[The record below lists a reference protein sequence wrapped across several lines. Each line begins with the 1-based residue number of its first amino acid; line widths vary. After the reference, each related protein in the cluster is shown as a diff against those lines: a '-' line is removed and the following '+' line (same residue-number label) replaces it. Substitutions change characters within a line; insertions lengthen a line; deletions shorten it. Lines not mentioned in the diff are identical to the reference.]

1 MPLSPPLTRPARAV
15 AAALLSGA
23 LCLGTLGA
31 TATSASAADP
41 VAGARTSGDSLFPNV
56 GNGGYDVKHYDL
68 DIAWTPGT
76 PVATASTIAATAKIT
91 ATADAPLSEFSL
103 DFEGLSVD
111 SVTVNGVPAT
121 WTRDVDAAVTKY
133 KLIVTPATP
142 VEGEFTTVI
151 TYSGSPVTH
160 IDPDGSREGWIAGD
174 DGATAVNEPV
184 GAMTW
189 YPVNNSLKDKAKYDI
204 KLTIPRLMDG
214 ETMAAASNGT
224 LHSKTRNGALET
236 WHWRQPNQMVPYLSM
251 VSIGKYEVRESVVE
265 LESGTYRDWTFL
277 DSAMTTTQRSTTL
290 ASLAQTQDIMRWME
304 SKFGPYPGVATGAV
318 VDRINVG
325 YALETQDR
333 SFYQNSVSR
342 GTLIHEIAH
351 QWFGN
356 AVSPTDWSD
365 LWLNEG
371 MGDYAPRA
379 YNLASGTT
387 TTTPETAYYNSW
399 NASAPTAGQWQVP
412 LAGFTDPAILFN
424 YVYGR
429 GGMTFEALRTIV
441 GDEAWFEILRTWVA
455 ENNGSDASTADF
467 VALANRVSGQD
478 VRPVLNPWLYGTV
491 KPAWPSKWNLSAA
504 ADATGPVAAG
514 DTVVHTLTAQNTGKV
529 ALGGQ
534 TVTVDVAD
542 LVDDARLGTLP
553 AELANLGG
561 TLRWTIPATAA
572 GTSATVSFPATVK
585 ESASGG
591 TVGITTS
598 SSALGSFCVTCSV
611 STAVADQDDAWT
623 LGLSADPLPGDVDT
637 GDEITYSLAAKNTA
651 VHPLRDATAEIDLS
665 DVLDD
670 ASVVSLGDGL
680 ELDGTTL
687 RWSVPRVSSGQTA
700 RADFTVRVEA
710 ESDAS
715 LRISAA
721 PGTAGGTGEPTLTH
735 TVGLKPLG
743 PAPVPVVSGTGRV
756 GTVLTASAGTWP
768 AGTALT
774 YQWSV
779 GGAPVAGATGS
790 TYRLAPKD
798 VGRVVTVAVTGTKAG
813 WAPVTKVSKALKVAP
828 GLLTR
833 TPRPFQSGLPKVG
846 RTLKVNPGR
855 WDSGVTLSYR
865 WYRGSKAIKGA
876 TKKSYKLTKAD
887 RGQRIRVKVTARKT
901 GYATVVK
908 YTPRSAKVIK

>member
-1 MPLSPPLTRPARAV
+1 MSFPPSLTRPARAV
-15 AAALLSGA
+15 AVAALSGA

-31 TATSASAADP
+31 TTATAAAADP

-56 GNGGYDVKHYDL
+56 GNGGYDVQHYDL
-68 DIAWTPGT
+68 DITWTPGA
-76 PVATASTIAATAKIT
+76 PVATASTIAATARIS
-91 ATADAPLSEFSL
+91 ATAAAPLSEFSL
-103 DFEGLSVD
+103 DFEGLTVD
-111 SVTVNGVPAT
+111 SITVDGAPAT
-121 WTRDVDAAVTKY
+121 WERDIDAATTKY
-133 KLIVTPATP
+133 KLVVTPAEP
-142 VEGEFTTVI
+142 VEGDFTAVV

-236 WHWRQPNQMVPYLSM
+236 WHWKQPNQMVPYLSM
-251 VSIGKYEVRESVVE
+251 VSIGKYEVRESVIE

-277 DSAMTTTQRSTTL
+277 DAAMTSTQRTTTL
-290 ASLAQTQDIMRWME
+290 ASLAQTQDIMRWLE

-333 SFYQNSVSR
+333 SFYQNSVSK

-379 YNLASGTT
+379 YNYETGATT
-387 TTTPETAYYNSW
+387 TSPETSYFNSW
-399 NASAPTAGQWQVP
+399 NASAPTSGQWQVP
-412 LAGFTDPAILFN
+412 LAGFTDPAILFD

-429 GGMTFEALRTIV
+429 GGMTFETLRTIV
-441 GDEAWFEILRTWVA
+441 GDEDWFEILRTWVA

-478 VRPVLNPWLYGTV
+478 VTPVLNPWLYGTA
-491 KPAWPSKWNLSAA
+491 KPAWASKWNLSVASDPA
-504 ADATGPVAAG
+504 GPLAPG
-514 DTVVHTLTAQNTGKV
+514 NTVTHTLTAQNTGKV
-529 ALGGQ
+529 AIAGQ

-542 LVDDARLGTLP
+542 LVDDARLGALP
-553 AELANLGG
+553 AELVNLGG
-561 TLRWTIPATAA
+561 KLRWTIPATSA
-572 GTSATVSFPATVK
+572 GQSATVTFPATVK

-591 TVGITTS
+591 TVGVTASTT
-598 SSALGSFCVTCSV
+598 ALGSFCVTCSV
-611 STAVADQDDAWT
+611 STAIADQADAWT
-623 LGLSADPLPGDVDT
+623 LGLSAAPLPGAVEA
-637 GDEITYSLAAKNTA
+637 GDEITYTVSAKNTA
-651 VHPLRDATAEIDLS
+651 VHALEGATAEIDLA

-670 ASVVSLGDGL
+670 ASVVSLGTGL

-687 RWSVPRVSSGQTA
+687 RWSVPRVASGQTA
-700 RADFTVRVEA
+700 RAGFTVEVES
-710 ESDAS
+710 ESGATLTVSAS
-715 LRISAA
+715 
-721 PGTAGGTGEPTLTH
+721 PGTAGGSGEPTLTH
-735 TVGLKPLG
+735 TVGLKPLS

-756 GTVLTASAGTWP
+756 GTVLTARAGTWP
-768 AGTALT
+768 AGTALA

-779 GGAPVAGATGS
+779 GGKVVPGATGA
-790 TYRLAPKD
+790 TYRLTPKD
-798 VGRVVTVAVTGTKAG
+798 VGRVVTVAVTGTKSG
-813 WAPVTKVSKALKVAP
+813 WAPVTKVSAPLRVAP

-833 TPRPFQSGLPKVG
+833 KPQPFHVGLPKVG
-846 RTLKVNPGR
+846 RTLKVKAGTWDPGVR
-855 WDSGVTLSYR
+855 LSYR

-876 TKKSYKLTKAD
+876 TKTSYKLTKAD
-887 RGQRIRVKVTARKT
+887 RGQRIRVKVTATKP

-908 YTPRSAKVIK
+908 YTPRTARVLR